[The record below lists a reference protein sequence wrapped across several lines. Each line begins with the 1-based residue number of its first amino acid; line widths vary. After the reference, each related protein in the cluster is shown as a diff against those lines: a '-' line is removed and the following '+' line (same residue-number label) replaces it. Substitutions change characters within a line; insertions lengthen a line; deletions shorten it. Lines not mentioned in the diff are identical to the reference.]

1 MITGQSNTAVTSE
14 AYVSPGMPSLKETD
28 SAVSFFEFWPTW
40 LMYMPVVFSWLI
52 LSLRHLSLSL
62 PLIANPRIPNS
73 GMVGFSKNDVLIQGD
88 EHSQKYIL
96 PWITYTVTD
105 HPLDQQVDLIMSRLA
120 ESGLKL
126 PIVGKPDMGCRGAGV
141 NLLND
146 KNDVTN
152 YLRHYSIGGVF
163 MLQRLADW
171 EPEAGIFYVKLPD
184 ENTGRITSIALK
196 YTPYV
201 LGDGEKTLSE
211 LIKADP
217 RAGRVTHLYENR
229 HKSLMD
235 QIIPRDE
242 PFRLVFAASHCRGA
256 VFTDGRIYITDALS
270 QKIDE
275 IMSGFPE
282 FYYGRLDI
290 KFKGIDQLI
299 RGEDITIIEVN
310 GASSEAL
317 HIWDKDTNLSEAWK
331 SLIWQYRI
339 LFKIGAANRTRGH
352 KPPGIR
358 SLLSAWLHEKNLSTQ
373 YPQTD

>member
-1 MITGQSNTAVTSE
+1 
-14 AYVSPGMPSLKETD
+14 
-28 SAVSFFEFWPTW
+28 
-40 LMYMPVVFSWLI
+40 MPVVFSWLI

-73 GMVGFSKNDVLIQGD
+73 GMVGFSKNDVLTQGN

-105 HPLDQQVDLIMSRLA
+105 SPLDQQVDLIMSQLTDC
-120 ESGLKL
+120 GLKL
-126 PIVGKPDMGCRGAGV
+126 PIVGKPDMGCRGTGV

-146 KNDVTN
+146 KSDLKN
-152 YLRHYSIGGVF
+152 YLHHYPVGSAF

-201 LGDGEKTLSE
+201 LGDGQKTLRE

-217 RAGRVTHLYENR
+217 RAGRVMHLYEDR
-229 HKSLMD
+229 HKSFMD
-235 QIIPRDE
+235 QVIPRDE

-256 VFTDGRIYITDALS
+256 VFTDGRRYITDALS

-290 KFKGIDQLI
+290 KFKDMEQLT
-299 RGEDITIIEVN
+299 RGEDIAIIEVN
-310 GASSEAL
+310 GASSESL
-317 HIWDKDTNLSEAWK
+317 HIWDKDTRLGEAWK
-331 SLIWQYRI
+331 SLVWQYRT
-339 LFKIGAANRTRGH
+339 LFKIGAANRIRGH
-352 KPPGIR
+352 KPPGIV
-358 SLLSAWLHEKNLSTQ
+358 SLLSAWLHEKKLSTQ
-373 YPQTD
+373 HPQTD